1 MRCPEG
7 DIRAALI
14 RLHTISLSTGSP
26 VKTRELRRLFNSS
39 KKFSITIKAAFAVS
53 LCEDK
58 TLERDVKRRNVS
70 KWINY
75 TKTEKAE

>member
-7 DIRAALI
+7 DISAAFI
-14 RLHTISLSTGSP
+14 RLHTISLSTGSS

-53 LCEDK
+53 
-58 TLERDVKRRNVS
+58 
-70 KWINY
+70 
-75 TKTEKAE
+75 

>member
-53 LCEDK
+53 
-58 TLERDVKRRNVS
+58 
-70 KWINY
+70 
-75 TKTEKAE
+75 